1 MTIWWISIVL
11 QNSTFMQCLAF
22 LQLLPIFSAWNFH
35 ECEIHINLL
44 ISRFDLRFGAIKN
57 FLMFKKNITPINITM
72 WTCCLRINKFT
83 EMIFSFTKISKSQ
96 TTLISKVIRKS
107 VGGSGGGFISTWTRI
122 NFDRLDFLYEREL
135 IVKGN

>member
-1 MTIWWISIVL
+1 MNINCITKLYFHAVL
-11 QNSTFMQCLAF
+11 GLFTVASNIFGVKFSWMWNSH
-22 LQLLPIFSAWNFH
+22 QLIQVWLV
-35 ECEIHINLL
+35 
-44 ISRFDLRFGAIKN
+44 RFGAIKN
-57 FLMFKKNITPINITM
+57 SLMFKKNITPINITM

>member
-1 MTIWWISIVL
+1 MTIWWIL
-11 QNSTFMQCLAF
+11 QNYFLAVLGLF
-22 LQLLPIFSAWNFH
+22 TVASNIFGVKFSWMWNSHQLIQVWLV
-35 ECEIHINLL
+35 
-44 ISRFDLRFGAIKN
+44 RFGAIKN
-57 FLMFKKNITPINITM
+57 SLMFKKNITPINITM